1 MFAVWSF
8 ILIVV
13 TMSLSQHLGDL
24 TGKRLEMPWH
34 TGKFVGV
41 IFATLLVMEH
51 PIGIIL

>member
-1 MFAVWSF
+1 MFMVWSF
-8 ILIVV
+8 ILFIV

-41 IFATLLVMEH
+41 IFATLLALEH
-51 PIGIIL
+51 MVGIIL